1 MLSEKYGDPR
11 DCVENFQYDF
21 VNDDNS
27 KKYELQ
33 MDKCKYYCIFNGDNG
48 TIQLEI
54 THQSLTCY
62 VVLSYFDD
70 ANQEKLRKQIMD
82 DL

>member
-1 MLSEKYGDPR
+1 MLSEKYGAPR

-33 MDKCKYYCIFNGDNG
+33 MDRCKYYCIFNGDNG
-48 TIQLEI
+48 EIQLEI
-54 THQSLTCY
+54 TIR
-62 VVLSYFDD
+62 
-70 ANQEKLRKQIMD
+70 A
-82 DL
+82 